1 MKKYL
6 VILATVITSILLLGG
21 CGKNPS
27 EEGLELLQEGQYEAA
42 LSKFEEA
49 IEDEKN
55 IDDAYRGVGIAKW
68 ELEDYEGARDAF
80 ENALSNGTEETATIY
95 HFLGS
100 CELRLENYKMAL
112 NYFRLGMLQEDC
124 NEEMM
129 QEMRFNEIVALEKI
143 GDWESARTELNEYIV
158 DYPEDE
164 RAVKEAEFLETR

>member
-6 VILATVITSILLLGG
+6 VILATVITSVFLLGG

-49 IEDEKN
+49 IEEEKN
-55 IDDAYRGVGIAKW
+55 IDDAYRGAGIAKW

-80 ENALSNGTEETATIY
+80 ENALDQGADESATLY
-95 HFLGS
+95 NFLGS
-100 CELRLENYKMAL
+100 CEFRLGNYKMAL
-112 NYFRLGMLQEDC
+112 NYYRLGMEQEDC
-124 NEEMM
+124 SEEMM
-129 QEMRFNEIVALEKI
+129 QEMRFNEIVSLEEVE
-143 GDWESARTELNEYIV
+143 DWENARTKLEEYLA